1 MMNLLVTYVRPKKVC
16 MFGVKQPP
24 QLNSTD
30 PKKSTVLCQT
40 YVCLVK
46 SQKFPFSVPFNETEM
61 VNSLVHD

>member
-1 MMNLLVTYVRPKKVC
+1 

-24 QLNSTD
+24 LLNSTD
-30 PKKSTVLCQT
+30 PKKSTVLKT

-46 SQKFPFSVPFNETEM
+46 SQKFPSSVPFNETDM